1 VGTNSM
7 KKKKVKVKLLDFSD
21 LVKQINERTV
31 LPKSAGNNLVSN
43 TDVARMTDYIKGE
56 KKDV

>member
-1 VGTNSM
+1 M
-7 KKKKVKVKLLDFSD
+7 KKKKAKVNVNILDFSK
-21 LVKQINERTV
+21 LVEKLNERTV

>member
-1 VGTNSM
+1 M
-7 KKKKVKVKLLDFSD
+7 KPKKPKTRPRVLDFSK
-21 LVKQINERTV
+21 LVEKLNERTV

-43 TDVARMTDYIKGE
+43 TYVARMTDYIKGE

>member
-1 VGTNSM
+1 M
-7 KKKKVKVKLLDFSD
+7 KPKKPKTRPRVFDFSD